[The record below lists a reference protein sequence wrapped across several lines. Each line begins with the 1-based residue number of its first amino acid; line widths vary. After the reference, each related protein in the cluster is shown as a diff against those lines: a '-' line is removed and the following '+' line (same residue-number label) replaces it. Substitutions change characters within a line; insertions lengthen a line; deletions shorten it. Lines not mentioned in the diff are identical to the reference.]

1 MVCGSADEGGGK
13 LIGRL
18 KVFNVGADWFY
29 EEMNAQ
35 EIDVKPVDWTPP
47 IEVPDDIGRILSSL
61 KR

>member
-1 MVCGSADEGGGK
+1 M
-13 LIGRL
+13 IGRL

-29 EEMNAQ
+29 EEMKAQ

-47 IEVPDDIGRILSSL
+47 IEVPDDIAAILNAL